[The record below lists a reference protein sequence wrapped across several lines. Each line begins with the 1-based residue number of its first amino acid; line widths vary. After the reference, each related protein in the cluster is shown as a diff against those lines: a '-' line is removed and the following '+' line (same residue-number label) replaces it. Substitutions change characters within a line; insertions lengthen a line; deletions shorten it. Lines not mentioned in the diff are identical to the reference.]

1 MLSFSSLLKELH
13 PEAKQASYEAM
24 LGVKRSSTTSNQGQA
39 RQVRRAMVL
48 QPGVQ
53 VTRLEARR
61 DAQIN
66 STLQASALSD
76 MTHDV
81 VTVKYTIAW

>member
-13 PEAKQASYEAM
+13 PEAKQASYEAN
-24 LGVKRSSTTSNQGQA
+24 LGVKRSSATSNQGQA
-39 RQVRRAMVL
+39 RQGRCAMVL

-66 STLQASALSD
+66 STPQASALSD

-81 VTVKYTIAW
+81 VTVKYTIAS